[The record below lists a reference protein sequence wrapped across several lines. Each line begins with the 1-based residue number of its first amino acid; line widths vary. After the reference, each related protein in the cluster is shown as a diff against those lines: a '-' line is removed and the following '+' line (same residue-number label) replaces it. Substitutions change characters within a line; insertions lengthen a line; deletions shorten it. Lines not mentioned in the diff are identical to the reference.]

1 MYSKEKIAQQRR
13 TLNRYVRANFLP
25 ITGMGIWHDDRED
38 HRALP
43 PASAVFTPIAQGD
56 TWSGRDDYYWLR
68 FTLAVPALEE
78 GEHYVAHLDLDR
90 NGNNGAFEGLV
101 HLDGRVAQG
110 LDRNHKDVVLD
121 AAVSGQNVG
130 VDICMWTGHEGG
142 GLQRTQH
149 YILQEATAGKLIAP
163 IRDLARWLDVI
174 DQTSRELGPDEP
186 LLYEYQKLLDRVLR
200 RFVWGN
206 QTLEEI
212 TATASLGLADVQA
225 FVAAHEGQD
234 KQFKISAIG
243 HAHIDVAWLWR
254 LRHTREKT
262 ARTFATALALMN
274 EHPDYLF
281 MHSTPAVWQ
290 FVKEDHPA
298 LYAEMKRRVA
308 EGRFEPEGATWVE
321 PDTNLPS
328 GEALT
333 RQFLYGTRFFQK
345 EFGAK
350 QHVLWLPDVFGY
362 SWALPQIM
370 RGFGIT
376 NFMTTKI
383 SWNETNRMPHDT
395 FMWKDIDGS
404 EVLTHF
410 ITTIGQ
416 EYDYKQTAD
425 GYYFYTYNGLVTPHT
440 VLGSYSVYADKALN
454 HDLLLAYGFGDGGGG
469 PQREMIEDIAM
480 INQLP
485 GLPTVEN
492 TRVDDYFAR
501 LNQTIADSDQP
512 IAEWNGELYLE
523 FHRGTYTSHARVKK
537 QNRQLEFAMRDL
549 EARYVAAGVR
559 DGVAYPA
566 AAIQD
571 LWETLL
577 TNQFHDILPGSSIRE
592 VYEDNKAEYAGMF
605 ARIAA
610 LNAALDDA
618 ATTPT
623 PDAYTVRNLN
633 AWRLQDLVTVPEAR
647 DGQFTDARG
656 EVLTAEKHGDHYL
669 VAAEAPAFGV
679 SGLTFTPQAAPVR
692 TAGTTFGDT
701 VESAHY
707 RLAWNAAGQL
717 TEIYDKDHDR
727 ELLAAG
733 KLGNVLTVYEDRPLQ
748 YDAWNIDADYP
759 EKAIT
764 LAADA
769 ITVHEAGP
777 LSQQVD
783 FHYTF
788 RDSTVDQTLILYS
801 RSRRIDFVTHLDWH
815 EHQFLLRTAF
825 DTSILADHATFD
837 VQYGN
842 VARPTSNN
850 TSWDTAKFETVAH
863 KWADLSQRDYGIAL
877 LNDAKYGYS
886 VKGARLS
893 MSLLKS
899 GIEPDPEADQGAH
912 DFTYSL
918 LGHRGDFVA
927 GQVEPLAMAL
937 NHGLTVVP
945 GAVKNPAAPLFTFEA
960 SQPVVV
966 DAIKHSE
973 DGDAVILRFHEYA
986 GENAVITVTPHF
998 AYQSAALVRLDE
1010 SDPQPLDAVAGALSI
1025 TVTPYQ
1031 VVTLAF
1037 TR

>member
-1 MYSKEKIAQQRR
+1 MYSKEKVTQQLH
-13 TLNRYVRANFLP
+13 TLNSYIYANFQP

-38 HRALP
+38 HKPLP
-43 PASAVFTPIAQGD
+43 PTNAEFAPIAIGD

-68 FTLAVPALEE
+68 FTLTVPTLAA
-78 GEHYVAHLDLDR
+78 GEKYVAHLDLDR

-101 HLDGRVAQG
+101 HLNGHPRQAV
-110 LDRNHKDVVLD
+110 DRNHKDVVLD
-121 AAVSGQNVG
+121 HRFSDSTVAVA
-130 VDICMWTGHEGG
+130 ICMWTGHEGG
-142 GLQRTQH
+142 GLQRIQH
-149 YILQEATAGKLIAP
+149 YILQEAKAGKLIAP
-163 IRDLARWLDVI
+163 IRDLARWLDMI
-174 DQTSRELGPDEP
+174 DQTTRELDRDEP

-206 QTLEEI
+206 QTLEDI
-212 TATASLGLADVQA
+212 TATAALGLKDVQA
-225 FVAAHEGQD
+225 FLAAHKGQN

-243 HAHIDVAWLWR
+243 HSHIDVAWLWR
-254 LRHTREKT
+254 LRHTREKS
-262 ARTFATALALMN
+262 ARTFSTVLSLMD
-274 EHPDYLF
+274 EYPEYKF
-281 MHSTPAVWQ
+281 MHSTPQVWK
-290 FVKEDHPA
+290 FVKEDYPE
-298 LYAEMKRRVA
+298 LYAKIKERVK
-308 EGRFEPEGATWVE
+308 EGRFEPEGATWLE

-328 GEALT
+328 GESLT
-333 RQFLYGTRFFQK
+333 RQFLYGTRFFKK
-345 EFGAK
+345 EFDAK
-350 QHVLWLPDVFGY
+350 QNVLWLPDVFGY

-370 RGFGIT
+370 KGFGIN

-395 FMWKDIDGS
+395 FMWKGIDGS

-416 EYDYKQTAD
+416 EYDYKKTAD

-440 VLGSYSVYADKALN
+440 VLGSYDVYADKALN
-454 HDLLLAYGFGDGGGG
+454 NDLLLAYGFGDGGGG
-469 PQREMIEDIAM
+469 PQREMIENIDM

-485 GLPTVEN
+485 GLPTIEN
-492 TRVDDYFAR
+492 TRVDDYFEK
-501 LNQTIADSDQP
+501 LNETIDDSDQP

-523 FHRGTYTSHARVKK
+523 FHRGTYTSQARVKK

-549 EARYVAAGVR
+549 EARYVQAGVEN
-559 DGVAYPA
+559 GVAYPA
-566 AAIQD
+566 AEIQD
-571 LWETLL
+571 IWEHLL
-577 TNQFHDILPGSSIRE
+577 TNQFHDILPGSSIHE
-592 VYEDNKAEYAGMF
+592 VYEDNKVEYQQLF
-605 ARIAA
+605 ARIAK

-618 ATTPT
+618 ALTPKA
-623 PDAYTVRNLN
+623 DAYTVRNLN
-633 AWRLQDLVTVPEAR
+633 AWSLQDLVAVPETR

-656 EVLTAEKHGDHYL
+656 QVLAAEKHGDHYL
-669 VAAEAPAFGV
+669 VAATAPAFGE
-679 SGLTFTPQAAPVR
+679 SSLTFTPQTTPVR
-692 TAGTTFGDT
+692 MAAEITGNT

-707 RLAWNAAGQL
+707 RLTWAQNGQL
-717 TEIYDKDHDR
+717 TEIYDKDNDR

-733 KLGNVLTVYEDRPLQ
+733 KFGNVLTVYEDRPLQ
-748 YDAWNIDADYP
+748 YDAWNIDEDYP
-759 EKAIT
+759 EKTIT

-777 LSQQVD
+777 LSQQIE

-788 RDSTVDQTLILYS
+788 RDSTVAQTVILYS
-801 RSRRIDFVTHLDWH
+801 HSRRIDFKTHIDWH

-825 DTSILADHATFD
+825 DTTILADHATFD

-842 VARPTSNN
+842 VSRPTSNN

-877 LNDAKYGYS
+877 LNDSKYGYS
-886 VKGARLS
+886 IKDAHLS

-918 LGHRGDFVA
+918 LGHRGDFVE
-927 GQVEPLAMAL
+927 GNVEPIAMAL
-937 NHGLTVVP
+937 NHGLTVVD
-945 GAVKNPAAPLFTFEA
+945 GAAKAAAKPLFTFA
-960 SQPVVV
+960 ATQPVEV

-973 DGDAVILRFHEYA
+973 DGDQVILRFHEYT
-986 GENAVITVTPHF
+986 GENTVINVTPTF
-998 AYQSAALVRLDE
+998 DYQSVAKVRLDE
-1010 SDPQPLDAVAGALSI
+1010 THPEPLEASDGKLAI
-1025 TVTPYQ
+1025 KVTPYQ